1 MTSAQED
8 AFFPGRVRFPASGRP
23 KTICIVYD
31 ECAAPPGT
39 FRAPDRNHRRCI
51 FQGLLLWYNEVG
63 NKDRRRVPITQRPE
77 RMSMPLTLAPLFS
90 SSKGNSTYVASGQ
103 AQILIDAGV
112 HQDRLIEEMAQAGG
126 RPKELSGILVTHE
139 HSDHIRSVGVIS
151 RMYDVPVYAN
161 DATWQAMD
169 KKIGQIAPKN
179 MRVISPSEDFY
190 VGDLCIQPIP
200 TSHDAACSC
209 GYSVTCGQ
217 SKISVVTDLG
227 YMTADILDAAA
238 RSRIIL
244 LESNYDPEMLQNGKY
259 PAFLKRRIAS
269 GKGHLSNFDAAK
281 AAEQLYI
288 RGVRGILLAHLSENN
303 NMYQLAL
310 STTSD
315 YLKSLGIE
323 RGRHIALDVAQRS
336 GLTGVFRV

>member
-1 MTSAQED
+1 
-8 AFFPGRVRFPASGRP
+8 
-23 KTICIVYD
+23 
-31 ECAAPPGT
+31 
-39 FRAPDRNHRRCI
+39 
-51 FQGLLLWYNEVG
+51 
-63 NKDRRRVPITQRPE
+63 
-77 RMSMPLTLAPLFS
+77 MSLTLAPLFS
-90 SSKGNSTYVASGQ
+90 SSKGNSTYVASGG

-112 HQDRLIEEMAQAGG
+112 HHSRILGEMEQAGG
-126 RPKELSGILVTHE
+126 RPGELSGILVTHE
-139 HSDHIRSVGVIS
+139 HSDHIRSVGTLS

-179 MRVISPSEDFY
+179 VRVISPLEDFY

-227 YMTADILDAAA
+227 HMTADILDAAA
-238 RSRIIL
+238 RSRIVL

-269 GKGHLSNFDAAK
+269 RKGHLSNPDAAK
-281 AAEQLYI
+281 AAEQLYL

-310 STTSD
+310 AATGG
-315 YLKSLGIE
+315 YLREAGIVP
-323 RGRHIALDVAQRS
+323 GRNIALDVAQRT